1 MALVTVS
8 KGRVDLPR
16 SDPLR
21 SPSGRPPA
29 PDGLPAAA
37 GSVAD
42 RDYGRPVELDPLPAP
57 GPRELG
63 RSGVVVGPIA
73 YGCWRLAGTGT
84 AEATAKIDT
93 ALDCGMTLVDT
104 ADIYGFG
111 GTGTDFGDAEVLLGR
126 VLATSPGLRERMV
139 LATKGGIRPGVPYDQ
154 GADHLVAAC
163 EASLRRLGVDHVD
176 LYQVHRPDVLT
187 HPADLA
193 ATLTGLVERGLT
205 RLVGVSN
212 QTPAQT
218 RALRAHLDVEL
229 ATTQPEWSAL
239 CLDPLVDGTFD
250 LCAETGL
257 TPLAW
262 SPLAGGRLVRDD
274 GDEERVVRVASAL
287 DALADARG
295 VDRASVALAWAMA
308 HPVAPVAIVGTQRL
322 DRIRSLATAVEV
334 RLDRSEWYDVL
345 VAARGEPLP

>member
-1 MALVTVS
+1 MGSGAA
-8 KGRVDLPR
+8 GDPEYGHRVD
-16 SDPLR
+16 
-21 SPSGRPPA
+21 
-29 PDGLPAAA
+29 
-37 GSVAD
+37 
-42 RDYGRPVELDPLPAP
+42 LDPLPPP

-63 RSGVVVGPIA
+63 SSGVVVGPIA
-73 YGCWRLAGTGT
+73 YGCWRLAGTGP
-84 AEATAKIDT
+84 AEAEAKIEA
-93 ALDCGMTLVDT
+93 ALGCGMDLVDT

-111 GTGTDFGDAEVLLGR
+111 GPGTDFGDAESLLGR
-126 VLATSPGLRERMV
+126 VLATSPGLRDRMV

-154 GADHLVAAC
+154 GADHLTAAC

-218 RALRAHLDVEL
+218 RALQAHLDIEL

-262 SPLAGGRLVRDD
+262 SPLAGGRLVRPDD
-274 GDEERVVRVASAL
+274 GDERVVRVAAVL
-287 DALADARG
+287 DELADTRG
-295 VDRASVALAWAMA
+295 VDRATVALAWAMA
-308 HPVAPVAIVGTQRL
+308 HPVAPVVIIGTQQV
-322 DRIRSLATAVEV
+322 DRIRSLAAAVAV
-334 RLDRSEWYDVL
+334 RLDRSEWYRVL
-345 VAARGEPLP
+345 VASRGVPLP